1 MLVINPMLEMKIVFT
16 HKTNVDE
23 YVSGQY
29 DVRVWYRTQI
39 RKSSGAN
46 YGPYEMWRIR
56 GSLFVLYMMLEI
68 KNVFTD
74 LLNVIGVVSG
84 QCSTRGRNVSV
95 KILTNE

>member
-1 MLVINPMLEMKIVFT
+1 VLVINSMLEIKNVFT
-16 HKTNVDE
+16 YKSNVDE
-23 YVSGQY
+23 CVSGQY
-29 DVRVWYRTQI
+29 DVRVWYRNLI
-39 RKSSGAN
+39 RKSSGAS
-46 YGPYEMWRIR
+46 YGLYEVWRIR
-56 GSLFVLYMMLEI
+56 ESLHVLYMMLEI